1 MYHNEVCS
9 VKTNSGKTAP
19 RDKSLSTV
27 PLVQV
32 SLIKKVN
39 LLPHQSIVAQVNC
52 DTKSLIEQPEHF
64 LLETGV
70 HVEASLIEPDS
81 RGIASVILSNPNGY
95 SCQLST
101 GDVVGLSHQV
111 SIVEPAEEDN
121 IKPEIVPPEHANI
134 LAVMSDT
141 ERGKLLREAVS
152 KPEKLSGEQAEKLHG
167 CLEEFHS
174 AFSLEDSKG
183 GETDLVKMEI

>member
-1 MYHNEVCS
+1 MSIEFDGKSLTTPVYLKMDSPDRLLLSEGVCRQLGIIMYHNEVCS

-101 GDVVGLSHQV
+101 GDVVGLSTKYRLWNQRKKII
-111 SIVEPAEEDN
+111 SNP
-121 IKPEIVPPEHANI
+121 K
-134 LAVMSDT
+134 
-141 ERGKLLREAVS
+141 
-152 KPEKLSGEQAEKLHG
+152 
-167 CLEEFHS
+167 
-174 AFSLEDSKG
+174 
-183 GETDLVKMEI
+183 